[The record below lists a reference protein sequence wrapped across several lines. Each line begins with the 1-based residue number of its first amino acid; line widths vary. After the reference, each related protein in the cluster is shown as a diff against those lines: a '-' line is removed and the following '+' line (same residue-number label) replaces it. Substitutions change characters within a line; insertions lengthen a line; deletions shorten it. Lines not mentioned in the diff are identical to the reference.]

1 MNPRG
6 KQWCQRKTFFCFK
19 LHTLL
24 CKIVA
29 LWLYFIKTSK
39 YSLFSNIVAHCFVK
53 LFSIL
58 QFQYHNIER
67 ENILF
72 YWFQPTSSLYLL
84 STSDALK
91 KLNISLIRS
100 LWNIWI
106 PEGIEFVIVDY
117 WRWDTKIISIYI
129 HLVDLELNLTI
140 ATRFILDIFLA
151 ITSFTFIKR

>member
-1 MNPRG
+1 MQNCCSVIIFHQNIKIFIVFRYCCPL
-6 KQWCQRKTFFCFK
+6 FCETV
-19 LHTLL
+19 L
-24 CKIVA
+24 
-29 LWLYFIKTSK
+29 
-39 YSLFSNIVAHCFVK
+39 NIAI
-53 LFSIL
+53 SIS
-58 QFQYHNIER
+58 QYIER
-67 ENILF
+67 ESILF

-129 HLVDLELNLTI
+129 HLVDLELNLRV
-140 ATRFILDIFLA
+140 ATKFILDIFLA
-151 ITSFTFIKR
+151 ILPSHLS